1 MGELTPFLVKTD
13 GEVGLTYENV
23 QEAIIKLNKT
33 KIKENE
39 EDFER

>member
-1 MGELTPFLVKTD
+1 MPFLVKTN
-13 GEVGLTYENV
+13 GQVGLTYENV

-39 EDFER
+39 DDLER